1 MIVIILF
8 VAVVVSVCFEYSK
21 HTKAKKNDSKD
32 RIDKIKLLRRM
43 NG

>member
-8 VAVVVSVCFEYSK
+8 LAVVVSVCFEYSK

-32 RIDKIKLLRRM
+32 RIDKIKLLRRI

>member
-1 MIVIILF
+1 MIVILF
-8 VAVVVSVCFEYSK
+8 LAVVVSVCFEYSK

-32 RIDKIKLLRRM
+32 RIDKIKLLRRI